1 MVCIK
6 SDCYDGWIGCRFRSH
21 KICNVQ
27 EENNAKESDP
37 TKKAP
42 MASVSALRLAIFDL
56 QNEGQHTL
64 VSGLRSYLK
73 SRMALQKGKGGN
85 EVETQKKKPAFDSTV
100 IGIIKLRMYCK
111 NEHIKAERILVSST
125 DQSTYFDNL
134 ERVCIYS
141 YMTSRLGKIIES
153 ATGIMPKGY

>member
-1 MVCIK
+1 
-6 SDCYDGWIGCRFRSH
+6 
-21 KICNVQ
+21 
-27 EENNAKESDP
+27 
-37 TKKAP
+37 
-42 MASVSALRLAIFDL
+42 
-56 QNEGQHTL
+56 
-64 VSGLRSYLK
+64 
-73 SRMALQKGKGGN
+73 
-85 EVETQKKKPAFDSTV
+85 
-100 IGIIKLRMYCK
+100 MYCK